1 VHQFHTFGCIV
12 YVKTT
17 KPFLSKL
24 EDRGWQM
31 IFVGYEQGTKAYR
44 VYDPVTDHVHIT
56 LDVVFNEVG
65 QWDWDKTETDEADST
80 FRVEY
85 IVMSTRVPAEVPDA
99 DDGPRTSVASPEGVS
114 GSPGGSPVNQ
124 AHDADEDR
132 QISPPSTN

>member
-1 VHQFHTFGCIV
+1 
-12 YVKTT
+12 
-17 KPFLSKL
+17 
-24 EDRGWQM
+24 M

-56 LDVVFNEVG
+56 LDVIFDEVG

-85 IVMSTRVPAEVPDA
+85 MVMSTRVPAEVPDA
-99 DDGPRTSVASPEGVS
+99 DDGPRTSVASSEGVP

-124 AHDADEDR
+124 AHDVDEDR
-132 QISPPSTN
+132 QISPPSTD